1 MGEPPTPKK
10 PIAWVE
16 IPCEGDAKLPQGM
29 EGILTGENL
38 YRTLQSGRED
48 RWCRLVLAYE
58 EDPTDFYWAWRWLNE
73 HPIFYRCE
81 REFHERGLTEDRG
94 ILDGCVEV
102 IPVKVNPATAKRSWD
117 RTKNTKLE
125 FWVEVMPR
133 SIKPEHPISLHDY
146 VCDTG
151 GDTYELA
158 IVEVAKKIY
167 ERHGN
172 DRVTLDREWK
182 Q

>member
-1 MGEPPTPKK
+1 MGSPPTPKK

-16 IPCEGDAKLPQGM
+16 IPCEADDSPTALGGM
-29 EGILTGENL
+29 THREL
-38 YRTLQSGRED
+38 YRAVQSGRED
-48 RWCRLVLAYE
+48 RWRGLVLAYE
-58 EDPTDFYWAWRWLNE
+58 EDPSDFYGAWRWLNE

-94 ILDGCVEV
+94 ILDSCVEV
-102 IPVKVNPATAKRSWD
+102 IPTKVNPETGQRSED
-117 RTKNTKLE
+117 PTKNTKLE
-125 FWVEVMPR
+125 FWVEVFPR
-133 SIKPEHPISLHDY
+133 SMNPERGVSLHDY

-158 IVEVAKKIY
+158 IVAVAAEIY
-167 ERHGN
+167 KRHGN
-172 DRVTLDREWK
+172 DRMVLDKEWK